1 MRVRLFYT
9 DAMPPVHIPLNTAIK
24 SIYRIWFFAIAA
36 LTIIVTIALASG
48 QYHIPI
54 TDIFAMLMRKL
65 GLAMNATNTHNAREI
80 DIIIFDLRLP
90 RIIAAFCVGA
100 TLAAAGAAYQNL
112 FRNPLVSP
120 DILGVSSGAALGAV
134 VGIFLALPLLLIQ
147 LSAFAGGLA
156 AVAFIYMISRAIDA
170 NNNVLTLVL
179 IGVVVASLLGAGV
192 SLIKYLA
199 DPYQQLP
206 AITYWLMGSFA
217 GVSRNELAVALPLMM
232 IGLLPLFLLR
242 WRINILSLADDEAR
256 ALGLNLAATRLIVIL
271 AATLITA
278 SAVAICGVIGWV
290 GLIIPHAV
298 RLLVGA
304 EFSRLLPLCLIIGGT
319 FMLLVDT
326 LCRSLG
332 TIEIPPGVITAVIG
346 APIFIGIMTATF
358 RRQ

>member
-1 MRVRLFYT
+1 MSRLNNARLIKPIAVLLALVMCAASLAIGQFPISLGDFLALMR
-9 DAMPPVHIPLNTAIK
+9 AAI
-24 SIYRIWFFAIAA
+24 FGGVAD
-36 LTIIVTIALASG
+36 V
-48 QYHIPI
+48 PI
-54 TDIFAMLMRKL
+54 NTDIVLF
-65 GLAMNATNTHNAREI
+65 
-80 DIIIFDLRLP
+80 DIRLP
-90 RIIAAFCVGA
+90 RMLAAFSVGA

-134 VGIFLALPLLLIQ
+134 VGIFFAMPLLLIQ
-147 LSAFAGGLA
+147 LSAFAGGIA
-156 AVAFIYMISRAIDA
+156 AVAVIYTISRAVDA

-179 IGVVVASLLGAGV
+179 IGVVLASLLGAAV
-192 SLIKYLA
+192 ALLKYLA

-206 AITYWLMGSFA
+206 AITYWLMGSF
-217 GVSRNELAVALPLMM
+217 VSVSHKELAVALPLMA

-242 WRINILSLADDEAR
+242 WRINILSLGDDEAR
-256 ALGLNLAATRLIVIL
+256 ALGLNLAAIRLIVIL

-304 EFSRLLPLCLIIGGT
+304 EFSRLLPLSLVIGGT
-319 FMLLVDT
+319 FMLLIDT
-326 LCRSLG
+326 ICRSIG

-346 APIFIGIMTATF
+346 APIFIGIMTVTF
-358 RRQ
+358 RK

>member
-1 MRVRLFYT
+1 VLF
-9 DAMPPVHIPLNTAIK
+9 
-24 SIYRIWFFAIAA
+24 
-36 LTIIVTIALASG
+36 
-48 QYHIPI
+48 
-54 TDIFAMLMRKL
+54 DI
-65 GLAMNATNTHNAREI
+65 
-80 DIIIFDLRLP
+80 RLP
-90 RIIAAFCVGA
+90 RMLAAFSVGA
-100 TLAAAGAAYQNL
+100 ALAAAGAAYQNL

-134 VGIFLALPLLLIQ
+134 VGIFFAMPLLFIQ
-147 LSAFAGGLA
+147 LSAFAGGVA
-156 AVAFIYMISRAIDA
+156 AVALIYTISRVIDA
-170 NNNVLTLVL
+170 HNNVLTLVL

-217 GVSRNELAVALPLMM
+217 SVSKNELALALPLMM

-242 WRINILSLADDEAR
+242 WRINILSLGDDEAR

-271 AATLITA
+271 ASTLMTA

-298 RLLVGA
+298 RLMVGA
-304 EFSRLLPLCLIIGGT
+304 EFSRLLPLSLIIGGT

-326 LCRSLG
+326 ICRSIG

-346 APIFIGIMTATF
+346 APIFISIMAATF
-358 RRQ
+358 RQK